1 VIPLK
6 DQESLKQRFARDL
19 PSRVRIDFFNQKPS
33 PIYIAGRDECVTCED
48 VRKLMREIA
57 GLTDKV
63 SLSTFDIDTDKEWAQ
78 QLGVDKVPAIVLRGA
93 ANRAIRYFGTPVGTP
108 FLAFIEMIV
117 AASKGG
123 TPVKPETLKAL
134 KKLRNAVDVKVFVQP
149 NCPFSAA
156 MAMIAANFALASAK
170 VEMQVIEINE
180 FPQLAQRNMVGMTP
194 LTVLNNEYA
203 IPGLV
208 EEAALATD
216 IAAASEGQQPKA
228 GGDPT
233 KMTPVR
239 GPEQQQAQQ
248 STPRYS
254 PGGLILPR

>member
-6 DQESLKQRFARDL
+6 DQETLKQRFTRDL
-19 PSRVRIDFFNQKPS
+19 PSRVRIDFFSQKPS
-33 PIYIAGRDECVTCED
+33 PIFIAGRAECVTCED

-63 SLSTFDIDTDKEWAQ
+63 SLSTFDIEADKDWAA

-117 AASKGG
+117 ASSKGG
-123 TPVKPETLKAL
+123 NPVKAETLKLL
-134 KKLRNAVDVKVFVQP
+134 KRLRDPVDLKVFVQP
-149 NCPFSAA
+149 NCPYSAA
-156 MAMIAANFALASAK
+156 MALTAANLALSSAK

-208 EEAALATD
+208 EELALATD
-216 IAAASEGQQPKA
+216 VVAASEGKEPKA

-233 KMTPVR
+233 KITPVR
-239 GPEQQQAQQ
+239 RPEQQQAQQ
-248 STPRYS
+248 SGPRYS